1 MREFKFGTYTFD
13 KVGPSF
19 VAFRIETPEQMTKN
33 FLEEIGLIKV
43 KSVKR
48 WRTSYEFDP
57 DFQEF
62 LNDHGYFNTAEII
75 KTLRT
80 VGLLLKADRAI
91 AFRLRFL

>member
-1 MREFKFGTYTFD
+1 MRDFKYGTYSFD

-19 VAFRIETPEQMTKN
+19 VAFRIETPEYMTQQ
-33 FLEEIGLIKV
+33 FLEEIGLIKPKAV
-43 KSVKR
+43 RR

-62 LNDHGYFNTAEII
+62 LNDHGYFSTPDII
-75 KTLRT
+75 RNLRT
-80 VGLLLKADRAI
+80 SGLLLKADRAI

>member
-1 MREFKFGTYTFD
+1 MRDFKFGTYTFD

-19 VAFRIETPEQMTKN
+19 VAFRIETPEQMTRN
-33 FLEEIGLIKV
+33 FLEEIGLIKI

-48 WRTSYEFDP
+48 YRTSYEFDP

-62 LNDHGYFNTAEII
+62 LNDHGYFGTADII
-75 KTLRT
+75 KALRT
-80 VGLLLKADRAI
+80 DGLLLKADRAI